1 MHANFLIDFEDFSF
15 RCNVFTEE
23 QLIIDSRSAKN
34 NFKIEAQRTT
44 IKTLRRQI
52 DILKNKCF

>member
-1 MHANFLIDFEDFSF
+1 MPIVENIELKVFSF

-23 QLIIDSRSAKN
+23 QLIIDARSAKN

-44 IKTLRRQI
+44 IKTLRGQI